1 MDEVWKDM
9 SLSTATPAAGLY
21 PLRLQRHHPPSPSAN
36 IVVLQD
42 FLASAPVPQPP
53 TPPPPPPLPL
63 PLPPTALSL
72 SSTLEF
78 TYLSAGAGAGPPS
91 NSSSGDD
98 SRGDFMPDSYAGA
111 RTDIFSF
118 AARKHGAAADP
129 PQCPGA
135 GAGGDRRHRRMI
147 KNRESAARSRARKQ
161 AYTNELELA
170 LAQLR
175 RENEM
180 LVKRQEVL
188 NVRQRTAMAA
198 QVPDRPSVQRC
209 RSAPP

>member
-1 MDEVWKDM
+1 M

-21 PLRLQRHHPPSPSAN
+21 HLRLERHPPPSPSAN

-53 TPPPPPPLPL
+53 TPPPPPLPL

-78 TYLSAGAGAGPPS
+78 TYLSAGAGPPS

-98 SRGDFMPDSYAGA
+98 SRGDFMPDSFAGA
-111 RTDIFSF
+111 HADIFSF

-129 PQCPGA
+129 PRCPGA
-135 GAGGDRRHRRMI
+135 GGGDRRHRRMI

-180 LVKRQEVL
+180 LIKRQEEL
-188 NVRQRTAMAA
+188 NVRQRLAMAA